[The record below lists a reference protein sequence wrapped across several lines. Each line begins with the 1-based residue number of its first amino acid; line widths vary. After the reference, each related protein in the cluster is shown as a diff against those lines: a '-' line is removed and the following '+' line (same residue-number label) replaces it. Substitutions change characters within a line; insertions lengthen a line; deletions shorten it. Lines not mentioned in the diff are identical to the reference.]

1 VLLMAASPAAPAL
14 VSQQQHL
21 LFVDTDS
28 VTRRCAQADIDG
40 FQIIVTATIEGARRI
55 LNHITVAGLVTD
67 ALLQDGSGIELCRA
81 AKASTR
87 TTSVLVIMADP
98 QRAPDAIDAGCDGVL
113 LKPFSPNL
121 LFARLGRLLR
131 TTPRPQ
137 ISTRTHPWFRQA
149 EAATADTR
157 RTTNEQWSTDVCP
170 YCQHVGVTAFEF
182 SDHRRAWYACLACRK
197 VWMAARHD

>member
-1 VLLMAASPAAPAL
+1 MAALPAAIPM
-14 VSQQQHL
+14 VSKQQHL
-21 LFVDTDS
+21 LFVDTDP
-28 VTRRCAQADIDG
+28 VTRRCAQANIDG
-40 FQIIVTATIEGARRI
+40 FQTIVTATIEAARRV
-55 LNHITVAGLVTD
+55 LNQVTVAGLVTD

-87 TTSVLVIMADP
+87 TTSVLVMMADP
-98 QRAPDAIDAGCDGVL
+98 ERAPDAIDAGCDGVL

-137 ISTRTHPWFRQA
+137 ISKRTHPWSRQA
-149 EAATADTR
+149 EATDTR
-157 RTTNEQWSTDVCP
+157 RTTNEQWSTDVCR